1 MSDHNVTPFP
11 RSGPR
16 PLPCRVLPKEKRG
29 LRLVVIGMVS
39 RLGPAWAYN
48 MLLDE
53 AEVLRTKMLNPEDQ
67 GGE

>member
-1 MSDHNVTPFP
+1 M
-11 RSGPR
+11 
-16 PLPCRVLPKEKRG
+16 
-29 LRLVVIGMVS
+29 VIGMVS